1 MKQAHPA
8 RLLPRIIRKKNTV
21 DSIGS
26 CVCLMKNTHIYITP
40 WFDNKRENSK
50 APFIKTIHR
59 KSNKRIP
66 NPLRVLFMIINLIL

>member
-1 MKQAHPA
+1 MP
-8 RLLPRIIRKKNTV
+8 
-21 DSIGS
+21 D
-26 CVCLMKNTHIYITP
+26 KNTHIYITP

-59 KSNKRIP
+59 KSNKRIA